1 MSPSPG
7 RRNYASVHGQTRCHN
22 PKYSPFNT
30 CCCQSV
36 ATGIT
41 LAENRQNEY
50 FNSCPVL
57 PDIPRCGNV
66 GKETVVEGGACRP
79 RDNCSHRNYGYLR
92 SRGMLRLMT
101 TEGGQCRPCT
111 HWHCSLAPVRNLAH
125 CG

>member
-1 MSPSPG
+1 MSPSL
-7 RRNYASVHGQTRCHN
+7 RRWNYAKVYGETRCHSS
-22 PKYSPFNT
+22 KFSPFNT
-30 CCCQSV
+30 CCCRSV
-36 ATGIT
+36 VMGKT
-41 LAENRQNEY
+41 LAENRQNKY
-50 FNSCPVL
+50 FNSCPVV

-66 GKETVVEGGACRP
+66 DKETAVEGGAGRP

-101 TEGGQCRPCT
+101 TEGRQCGPWT